1 MASRPASNPQA
12 EAAAQASWIPMLIIA
27 LAQIQMAFNINSLQ
41 VLIGDIV
48 GEFNTT
54 PGSVSTALVVYS
66 LAVAGFVMLG
76 AKIGQLLGARLVF
89 QASVLVLSGAMAGM
103 ALSAGPSGMV
113 QYQGLA
119 GLAAA
124 VLVPTLVVLIATHYK
139 GKQQAQALGYL
150 GASQA
155 AAGVLAFLISGA
167 LGTFLSWRYAFFLL
181 VLLGILVFVLS
192 FRLRPVERQPGVKI
206 DWNGALLAAVS
217 IALISLG
224 FNYLNDWGV
233 LLARSAAPF
242 NVLGLSPAPIMI
254 VAGVLLGQLFL
265 VWTKLRQTARQPTLI
280 APEVLD
286 SVEERAA
293 TYVLLVVGALGPAV
307 NFLIPL
313 YIQIVQGRTSLFT
326 AVAVIPYSLAIFAG
340 TAFIVRLFDRF
351 APRVIGAASFVV
363 VATGLTMLAFT
374 VSNSWGTPLV
384 ILSLIVLGLGE
395 GALLTLV
402 FNVLVSASPK
412 ELAGDVGALRGTA
425 NNLST
430 ALGTA
435 IIAALAVGILSALVT
450 SSVANNPA
458 TPPALLSQLNLDN
471 VNFISNEQLDEVL
484 AGTTATPEQAAEA
497 ARINE
502 ETRLRALKACF
513 LILAGMALLAI
524 YPATRLPGY
533 VPGEI
538 PSDQQAPAVERR
550 KRPAPAA

>member
-1 MASRPASNPQA
+1 MASSPASSA
-12 EAAAQASWIPMLIIA
+12 RTEAAAQASWFPMLVIA
-27 LAQIQMAFNINSLQ
+27 LAQIQLSFNISSLQ

-54 PGSVSTALVVYS
+54 PGSISTALVVYS

-103 ALSAGPSGMV
+103 ALSAGPAGMV
-113 QYQGLA
+113 QFQGLA
-119 GLAAA
+119 GLTAA
-124 VLVPTLVVLIATHYK
+124 VLVPTLVVLIATHYR

-150 GASQA
+150 GAAQA
-155 AAGVLAFLISGA
+155 AAGVLAFMISGA
-167 LGTFLSWRYAFFLL
+167 LGTLLSWRYAFLLL
-181 VLLGILVFVLS
+181 VLLGLLIFALS
-192 FRLRPVERQPGVKI
+192 FRLRPVARQPGVRI
-206 DWNGALLAAVS
+206 DWNGALLAAVA

-224 FNYLNDWGV
+224 FNNLNDWGV
-233 LLARSAAPF
+233 LLARGAAPF
-242 NVLGLSPAPIMI
+242 NVLGLSPALIMI
-254 VAGVLLGQLFL
+254 VAGLLLGQLFL
-265 VWTKLRQTARQPTLI
+265 VWTKLREAAGQPTLI

-286 SVEERAA
+286 SAEERAA

-313 YIQIVQGRTSLFT
+313 YIQIVQGRSSLFT

-340 TAFIVRLFDRF
+340 TAFIVRLFERY
-351 APRVIGAASFVV
+351 APRTIGAAGFVV
-363 VATGLTMLAFT
+363 VAAGLTMLAF
-374 VSNSWGTPLV
+374 SIANAWGTPLV

-435 IIAALAVGILSALVT
+435 IIAALAVGILGALVA

-458 TPPALLSQLNLDN
+458 TPPALLSQLDLEN
-471 VNFISNEQLDEVL
+471 VNFISNEQLDEAL

-502 ETRLRALKACF
+502 EARLRALKACF
-513 LILAGMALLAI
+513 LSLAGVALLAI
-524 YPATRLPGY
+524 YPATGLPGY
-533 VPGEI
+533 VAGEI
-538 PSDQQAPAVERR
+538 PGDQRAPAVGRR
-550 KRPAPAA
+550 QRAAPAA